1 MSTRYDN
8 LEEIDKF
15 NPYHDALGR
24 FSSANGATSMTIHT
38 HSAAGQ
44 KAINNIRDREKAK
57 MGGGGGGSSSE
68 GTRTIGRGNQTE
80 QRSHP
85 EGNYGEKR
93 DPWSEFPDEAIQ
105 EVAKRTGTSTEE
117 ARKMADAVYSFSR
130 FDYDSIRE
138 YQQNGPPPDEREKAD
153 AIEEFIEKSP
163 KWDGG
168 TVYRGIGVDRETG
181 SKIIAAAMSGENV
194 GMLGTASWST
204 EKNIADNFASSNT
217 PWPDGISIIFISD
230 GKQNGTSI
238 RNLSSFH
245 NENEVLMSNE
255 ARWTPKDVEQISDR
269 TYYVY
274 CDPSA

>member
-57 MGGGGGGSSSE
+57 MGGGGGSSSE
-68 GTRTIGRGNQTE
+68 STRTIGRGNQSE
-80 QRSHP
+80 QRNHP
-85 EGNYGEKR
+85 DGKWGDVKE
-93 DPWSEFPDEAIQ
+93 PWKDWPDEAI
-105 EVAKRTGTSTEE
+105 ESVAKRTGTSKAE
-117 ARKMADAVYSFSR
+117 AEKMADAVNDFSR
-130 FDYDSIRE
+130 SGYDSIRE

-168 TVYRGIGVDRETG
+168 PVYRGIGVDRETG
-181 SKIIAAAMSGENV
+181 EKIIAAASRGENV
-194 GMLGTASWST
+194 GMLGTASFST
-204 EKNIADNFASSNT
+204 EKHIADSFADSNT

-238 RNLSSFH
+238 RNLSGFY
-245 NENEVLMSNE
+245 NENEVLMSND
-255 ARWTPKDVEQISDR
+255 ARWKPTDVEQISDR

-274 CDPSA
+274 CDPVS